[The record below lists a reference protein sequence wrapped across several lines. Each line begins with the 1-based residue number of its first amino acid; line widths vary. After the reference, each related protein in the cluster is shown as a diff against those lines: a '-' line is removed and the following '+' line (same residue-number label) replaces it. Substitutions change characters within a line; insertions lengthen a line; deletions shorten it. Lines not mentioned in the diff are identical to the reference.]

1 MKKALLSILLIS
13 AIASSASAQ
22 LKKAS
27 VKNLAFM
34 AGTWTL
40 KHEWG
45 DMEEFWGP
53 PMGDNMVS
61 TFRCVKDGKIVFY
74 EFMAIEQ
81 TGSIP
86 VLKLRHFNKGSIG
99 WEDKDKPYLM
109 PAIKIDN
116 DQVTFQSL
124 DKNVI
129 ITYKRINSLKM
140 DCILDEKGKDGKW
153 KKDVFNYTLRK

>member
-1 MKKALLSILLIS
+1 MKKALLFILLIS
-13 AIASSASAQ
+13 AITGTSSAQ

-27 VKNLAFM
+27 VKDLAFM

-81 TGSIP
+81 TGNIP

-109 PAIKIDN
+109 TAVKIDK
-116 DQVTFQSL
+116 DQVVFQSL

-129 ITYKRINSLKM
+129 ITYKRTGPLKM